1 MRIRPQKENKVE
13 VSMAPMIDAVFLLLI
28 FFLVATMMKKED
40 KDIEI
45 IPPESIS
52 AVKKPADDKAV
63 VVGISREGDF
73 FFEGSPT
80 SVNLLHRE
88 LRDLSATEPERQI
101 RLDADA
107 QAPFHAVVQVMDI
120 CQFRSLHNVVI
131 RTYDEK
137 YNRR

>member
-1 MRIRPQKENKVE
+1 MRLSQANNNKIE

-45 IPPESIS
+45 TPPESIS
-52 AVKKPADDKAV
+52 AIKKPADDKAV
-63 VVGISREGDF
+63 VVGISQTGEFFYEGR
-73 FFEGSPT
+73 PA
-80 SVNLLHRE
+80 SVNLLHQE
-88 LRDLSATEPERQI
+88 LRDLSASEPDRQI

-107 QAPFHAVVQVMDI
+107 QAPFNSVVQVMDI
-120 CQFRSLHNVVI
+120 CQFRGLQNVVI

-137 YNRR
+137 YNRK